1 MRIGFIGTGAITE
14 AVVRGICTSDFA
26 VEQITV
32 SPRNQD
38 IAQRLAGDFPRVR
51 IASDNQDVIDRSD
64 LVFVALRAQIAET
77 ALRGLVFRDGQ
88 KLVTFIA
95 TAPGATVARWI
106 NHQVPVL
113 RAVPLPFVAE
123 HKSATPIFPADK
135 DLQAIF
141 SHIGG
146 AVEVQSEEQ
155 FNVFMT
161 AGSLMGV
168 YFRFAGLC
176 DSWLRENGLTQA
188 DTWQYLT
195 ALFSSLSDVA
205 KSGDTDFA
213 TLEREY
219 STSGGTNELITN
231 LFLQKGGD
239 VALKQ
244 ALDEAFARI
253 SKN

>member
-1 MRIGFIGTGAITE
+1 MRIGFIGTGTITA

-32 SPRNQD
+32 SPRNQEV
-38 IAQRLAGDFPRVR
+38 AAGLARDFSCVH
-51 IASDNQDVIDRSD
+51 IGKDNQDVIDHSD
-64 LVFVALRAQIAET
+64 LVFVALRAQIAEA

-135 DLQAIF
+135 DLQTIF

-146 AVEVQSEEQ
+146 AVEAQSEEQ

-176 DSWLRENGLTQA
+176 DSWLRENGLSEA
-188 DTWQYLT
+188 GARHYLT

-205 KSGDTDFA
+205 KNADTDFA

-219 STSGGTNELITN
+219 STSGGTNERIAN
-231 LFLQKGGD
+231 LFSQKGGD